1 MLINKKTQESDTTR
15 VKFISYTGEYP
26 CLCHGVL
33 TLEIDGKQYK
43 FGHNYNNYHVDPKTK
58 EWKFTDEDPMNPNF
72 DSFWLSGGSVT
83 ADEDWNWDVRE
94 NEWEIDMNDL
104 PQQFWDVAAEIDE
117 VFNSNVKWG
126 CCGGCI

>member
-1 MLINKKTQESDTTR
+1 MLINKKTQESGTTR

-26 CLCHGVL
+26 NLCRGVL

-43 FGHNYNNYHVDPKTK
+43 FGHNYSNHHYDKNGNGY
-58 EWKFTDEDPMNPNF
+58 FSDEDPMNPNF
-72 DSFWLSGGSVT
+72 DSFWHSGGSVT
-83 ADEDWNWDVRE
+83 ADKDWNWDVRQG
-94 NEWEIDMNDL
+94 EWEIDMDDL

-117 VFNSNVKWG
+117 VFNSNVEHG